1 MEVVEVLIMKF
12 IMVEVWDV
20 QQATIIAVII
30 IVIKVSLL
38 LIRPF
43 H

>member
-1 MEVVEVLIMKF
+1 MEVVEVLKF

-20 QQATIIAVII
+20 QEATAIVII
-30 IVIKVSLL
+30 IIVVKVWLL